1 MTTIKVTGDDVSYTS
16 IMVKQMNFLEVIQ
29 KFQNKVNRNI
39 ADKRILLLLE
49 TFDYGN

>member
-1 MTTIKVTGDDVSYTS
+1 MTTTKVTGDDFSYTS
-16 IMVKQMNFLEVIQ
+16 IMVKQMNLEVIQ
-29 KFQNKVNRNI
+29 KFHNKVNRNI